1 MTDIQQR
8 ATAAG
13 FLHVLHTSPEV
24 FNEWNAIKKDDYAAL
39 GKLIQKTVGLH
50 ETPSTQDIH
59 AMASYIDAH
68 LKDEATK
75 FHEAHADVPHHV
87 GTVAMMQQS

>member
-1 MTDIQQR
+1 MTEVQQR

-24 FNEWNAIKKDDYAAL
+24 FNEWNPIKKDDYAAL

-50 ETPSTQDIH
+50 ETPSAQDIH

-68 LKDEATK
+68 LKDEAAK
-75 FHEAHADVPHHV
+75 FHQAHADVAHHV
-87 GTVAMMQQS
+87 GSVAMMQQS